1 MELIFLNLFH
11 MRDTH
16 NDFQLP
22 STKTEIV
29 VKLGQFNPPETLP
42 WGRGIGDE
50 KLNFLDL
57 LHMRDTHTNFQLPTS
72 KTYLTYNHIQ
82 MRAILPPWTLPSR
95 ELG

>member
-1 MELIFLNLFH
+1 

-42 WGRGIGDE
+42 WGGGIGDE

-57 LHMRDTHTNFQLPTS
+57 LHMRDTHTNFQLPAS
-72 KTYLTYNHIQ
+72 KTDLTYNCSE
-82 MRAILPPWTLPSR
+82 MGAILPPETLLLG
-95 ELG
+95 ELGGG

>member
-1 MELIFLNLFH
+1 

-42 WGRGIGDE
+42 WAGRIGGE

-57 LHMRDTHTNFQLPTS
+57 LHMRDTHTNFQLPTY
-72 KTYLTYNHIQ
+72 KTNLTYNHSE
-82 MRAILPPWTLPSR
+82 MGTILPPWNLP
-95 ELG
+95 LGEWKGG